1 MYATVTAMS
10 FQSHY
15 IYSGWLKL
23 HENLKTVTD
32 LQLHYQLVSKKV
44 KDDIFSGDMKV
55 IFLYHVLKTSHSSP
69 AQEQMLELPTIKQP
83 TPTGIYENWE
93 PCENLNKK
101 KSIPAYREVFKIGGK
116 TSIDFCPSHEC
127 FNETGIAEE
136 EQRGFFTKGIQM
148 LEISMPSGP
157 KHWSQRET
165 HAFRLS
171 LCSFS
176 SHSLRLSPSVSS
188 D

>member
-1 MYATVTAMS
+1 MS

-44 KDDIFSGDMKV
+44 KDDIVSGDMKV
-55 IFLYHVLKTSHSSP
+55 TFLYHVLKKKKSHSSP
-69 AQEQMLELPTIKQP
+69 TQEQMLELPTIKQP
-83 TPTGIYENWE
+83 TPTGELGAMW
-93 PCENLNKK
+93 KK
-101 KSIPAYREVFKIGGK
+101 CIPAYREVFKIGGK
-116 TSIDFCPSHEC
+116 TSIDICSSHEC

-136 EQRGFFTKGIQM
+136 EQRGFFIKGIQM

-165 HAFRLS
+165 HDFP
-171 LCSFS
+171 SFS
-176 SHSLRLSPSVSS
+176 LFMFFSFAETFTLRFLWLAQHIVYC
-188 D
+188 

>member
-1 MYATVTAMS
+1 MS

-44 KDDIFSGDMKV
+44 KDDIVSGDMKAT
-55 IFLYHVLKTSHSSP
+55 FLYHVFKKKKRKSHSSP
-69 AQEQMLELPTIKQP
+69 TQEQMLELPTIKQP
-83 TPTGIYENWE
+83 TPTGELGAMW
-93 PCENLNKK
+93 KK
-101 KSIPAYREVFKIGGK
+101 CIPAYREVFKIGGK
-116 TSIDFCPSHEC
+116 TSIDICSSHEC

-136 EQRGFFTKGIQM
+136 EQRGFFIKGIQM

-165 HAFRLS
+165 HDFT
-171 LCSFS
+171 SFS
-176 SHSLRLSPSVSS
+176 LFMFFSFAETFTLRFLWLAQHIVYC
-188 D
+188 